1 MGNKQ
6 LKKIRRVAYGD
17 VILPTDDSDQIDNW
31 RTQSEINDELKF
43 DDPELEDLLKQLKAV
58 ISQMYYV
65 QYGDFVRS
73 ELHNLFVDAWNLQQE
88 INQLL
93 YYWKQ
98 QATKSIA
105 QVKVTFHGRVWNYVY
120 GRVLAPDPAQ
130 NTLRLIPFAKHS
142 ISASAI
148 LMQTLL
154 LKASASVSA
163 SAYVSKFTK
172 VKIGGTASG
181 KVYLSQVF
189 VKKASILISA
199 NVSINVVK

>member
-1 MGNKQ
+1 MSTKQ
-6 LKKIRRVAYGD
+6 LKKIRWVPYGD
-17 VILPTDDSDQIDNW
+17 IILESDDNDQVDNW
-31 RTQSEINDELKF
+31 KTQLDINNDLKF
-43 DDPELEDLLKQLKAV
+43 DDPTLEDLLKRLKATV
-58 ISQMYYV
+58 DLMYYV

-88 INQLL
+88 INDKLQ
-93 YYWKQ
+93 YWKQ
-98 QATKSIA
+98 QAVKSIA
-105 QVKVTFHGRVWNYVY
+105 QVKVTFHGRVWNYVHA
-120 GRVLAPDPAQ
+120 RVLAPDPAQ

-154 LKASASVSA
+154 LKASASISA
-163 SAYVSKFTK
+163 SAYVSKVAKIK
-172 VKIGGTASG
+172 VGGTASG

-199 NVSINVVK
+199 SVSVSVVK